1 MLVRNVTAGRDER
14 RRNGLMYGAGGAGG
28 GWSWPEGGQ
37 WIWCAAGAGP
47 GGDPVCGPPVD
58 ARAVF
63 RENPPTKNVENSPA
77 ATWKIRGFFLILQIE
92 PDRIIGPQQP
102 PNDMISGIYYLFLVL
117 LCTLFMVLSAVALV
131 LCCPFDKGRR
141 VVHEFSRI
149 LVRIFFFIPLRWRQR
164 VIGREL
170 IDRKKRYVI
179 VVNHNTVFDIP
190 TLYYIPLNF
199 RWVSKREVFKV
210 PFFGQYLVLHGDIYI
225 DRGRAAEAMEQLLRE
240 GKLWISRGASVAIF
254 PEGTRSK
261 DGEIHRF
268 KAGAFTLAREAGVEI
283 LPVVLDG
290 TRTIVRRNLM
300 FNWGNRITIRVL
312 PPVSRE
318 EIASTEVH
326 ELMERVHDR
335 MAAALAEIR
344 QEGQKA

>member
-1 MLVRNVTAGRDER
+1 
-14 RRNGLMYGAGGAGG
+14 
-28 GWSWPEGGQ
+28 
-37 WIWCAAGAGP
+37 
-47 GGDPVCGPPVD
+47 
-58 ARAVF
+58 
-63 RENPPTKNVENSPA
+63 
-77 ATWKIRGFFLILQIE
+77 
-92 PDRIIGPQQP
+92 
-102 PNDMISGIYYLFLVL
+102 MISGIYYLFLVL

-131 LCCPFDKGRR
+131 LCYPFDKGRR
-141 VVHEFSRI
+141 VVHELSRI

-210 PFFGQYLVLHGDIYI
+210 PFFGQYLVLHGDICI

-344 QEGQKA
+344 QEGRPA